1 MASGSDLNLTR
12 SFTVNETAKEMSIS
26 RESVRRLIASGQLE
40 AYRVGRKYLVT
51 QKAVADYIAASRV

>member
-1 MASGSDLNLTR
+1 MTPGSDLNLTR
-12 SFTVNETAKEMSIS
+12 SFTVNEVAKEMSIS

-51 QKAVADYIAASRV
+51 QKAVAEYISASRV